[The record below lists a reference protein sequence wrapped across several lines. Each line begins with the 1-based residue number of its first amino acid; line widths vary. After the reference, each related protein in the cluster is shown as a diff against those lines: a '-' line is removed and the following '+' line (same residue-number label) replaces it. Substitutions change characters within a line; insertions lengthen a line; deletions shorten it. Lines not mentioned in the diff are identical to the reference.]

1 MPYNTLFIINVS
13 RGRDAHAPRGIRINT
28 SRRVDAL
35 RDESFSLLF
44 RLILQYSL
52 LPSPP
57 FSTGGKSVDDK
68 YHTRNCHNGKYHINA
83 HNYFPFFLSPNLS
96 IQGDFAP
103 VLTES
108 LFFVFTHSFLFYSFS
123 ASKAHRKSETAKCMA
138 EFLAFCPNMLFIGEI
153 MLL

>member
-68 YHTRNCHNGKYHINA
+68 YHTRNCHNCKYHINA
-83 HNYFPFFLSPNLS
+83 HNYFPFFLLVNTKPTNKEHNDIINSLS
-96 IQGDFAP
+96 
-103 VLTES
+103 S
-108 LFFVFTHSFLFYSFS
+108 HSFLFYSFRQQRY
-123 ASKAHRKSETAKCMA
+123 KENMKP
-138 EFLAFCPNMLFIGEI
+138 PNVWRNFSSFARM
-153 MLL
+153 